1 MNLHSQT
8 IKSSALDDERIISA
22 VFHPLLDVYIIVTD
36 KQVISVNCEGETI
49 FRQKIAELQGAKNI
63 VLVAMQDGYEA
74 VPAANTRRDLLLYTT
89 SEYMYRVPLE
99 LKYER
104 SLISKN
110 PKSLCS
116 LNISFVSEPEI
127 ILYEWLPSLKHL
139 SRNGLLVCW
148 NPN

>member
-1 MNLHSQT
+1 MLCSNGKRNLVVMNLHSQT

-49 FRQKIAELQGAKNI
+49 FRQKIAQLQGAKNI

-89 SEYMYRVPLE
+89 S
-99 LKYER
+99 
-104 SLISKN
+104 
-110 PKSLCS
+110 
-116 LNISFVSEPEI
+116 
-127 ILYEWLPSLKHL
+127 
-139 SRNGLLVCW
+139 
-148 NPN
+148 